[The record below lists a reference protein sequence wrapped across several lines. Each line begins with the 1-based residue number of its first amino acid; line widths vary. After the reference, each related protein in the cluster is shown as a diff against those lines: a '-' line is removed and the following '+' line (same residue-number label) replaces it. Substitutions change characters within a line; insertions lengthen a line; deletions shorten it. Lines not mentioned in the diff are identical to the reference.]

1 MIRTLL
7 LVSAVSF
14 VLAIGFFAG
23 AMAIVGGPFYI
34 GDGWRFH
41 RADISDLDV
50 AHRPPAVIKVSDAAQ

>member
-7 LVSAVSF
+7 LVAAVSF

-34 GDGWRFH
+34 DDGWRFRH
-41 RADISDLDV
+41 AEFTDLDV
-50 AHRPPAVIKVSDAAQ
+50 EHHPPTVIKISTDAR